1 MRIGVEQ
8 AKGRPA
14 KNFFTPNVTHAV
26 VKVGKAHARHDGE
39 AMTPGMLS
47 TLWTTCGEKQL
58 IRVTLDRH
66 HAVAQRPLDG
76 LGGKALQ
83 RIFHEV
89 P

>member
-1 MRIGVEQ
+1 MRIGVEE
-8 AKGRPA
+8 AKGRLA

-26 VKVGKAHARHDGE
+26 VKVGRGHARDDGE
-39 AMTPGMLS
+39 AMTPGLLG

-58 IRVTLDRH
+58 IRVPWDGH
-66 HAVAQRPLDG
+66 HAVAQGPLDR